1 MPFQLGKDGSKERIA
16 LKGLDPRT
24 KLALG
29 LMAVAA
35 VFVASKPETLV
46 VESIILLAA
55 LPILGMGK
63 DWVHSF
69 RYFWPMLGLV
79 FVIAFF
85 SFNLQ
90 LALLLTI
97 RLFNLLTVSFVF
109 FRTVSPEE
117 MGATLNKLGVP
128 YSFAFIL
135 TTAMRYVPLIKQKIR
150 HIIDAQS
157 SRGIDLR
164 PRLRNVGNFMALL
177 MPLLVQSFVLSDE
190 LALAMESRG
199 FGRKDRS
206 SRRHYNLTFWE
217 CVLMVAILVLLVI
230 FAWWERG

>member
-1 MPFQLGKDGSKERIA
+1 MAIA
-16 LKGLDPRT
+16 AGL
-24 KLALG
+24 
-29 LMAVAA
+29 VAR
-35 VFVASKPETLV
+35 KPETLV

-55 LPILGMGK
+55 LPLLRMGK
-63 DWVHSF
+63 EWAYSF

-90 LALLLTI
+90 VALLLAI

-117 MGATLNKLGVP
+117 IGATLNKIGVP
-128 YSFAFIL
+128 YAFAFIL
-135 TTAMRYVPLIKQKIR
+135 TTAMRYVPLIRLKIR

-164 PRLRNVGNFMALL
+164 PRLKNVGNFMALL
-177 MPLLVQSFVLSDE
+177 MPLLAQSFLLSDE

-199 FGRKDRS
+199 FGRKGRS
-206 SRRHYNLTFWE
+206 SRRQYDLTFWDYS
-217 CVLMVAILVLLVI
+217 LMAGALLLLVL
-230 FAWWERG
+230 FAFWERS

>member
-1 MPFQLGKDGSKERIA
+1 M
-16 LKGLDPRT
+16 KGLDPRT

-55 LPILGMGK
+55 LPMLGMGK